1 MTIVLRPSAIEGG
14 DFLHP
19 EQYPLFL
26 ETVRGAVRDKV
37 DALFSV
43 GNGYSLGGD
52 VDMVCFFDGRTTEEV
67 LETQR
72 SVNEISKKFGLANF
86 DLLKLIREPDG
97 HVAGMESIHYVG
109 PMMHLRSRV
118 DGLMEIGTRDVIV
131 DVIQTELDARMN
143 ASPDPINEEIVAY
156 ASHKTVSLVQH
167 AGREFDPESAECV
180 AGLGR
185 VLSYAGH
192 AGRQMMR
199 AETGKEPGNKRDI
212 LAWAET
218 KDELHMREL
227 TSLLKEEQTF
237 RSLLRA
243 YADDASH
250 RNEYI
255 RYLRFVRDQLS
266 VRVID
271 FTREIRRLCSKKRS

>member
-1 MTIVLRPSAIEGG
+1 MTIVLRPSAIESGN
-14 DFLHP
+14 FLRP
-19 EQYPLFL
+19 EQHPRFL

-37 DALFSV
+37 DALFTV

-72 SVNEISKKFGLANF
+72 SVNEISEEFGLANC

-97 HVAGMESIHYVG
+97 YVAGMESIHYVG
-109 PMMHLRSRV
+109 PMMHVRSRV
-118 DGLMEIGTRDVIV
+118 DGPMEVGMPDVIT
-131 DVIQTELDARMN
+131 DVIQAELDARMN

-167 AGREFDPESAECV
+167 AGREFDPESPECV

-199 AETGKEPGNKRDI
+199 GEIRKEPGNKRDI
-212 LAWAET
+212 LEWADA
-218 KDELHMREL
+218 KDAPHMQEL
-227 TSLLKEEQTF
+227 SALLREEQTF

-243 YADDASH
+243 YADDASQ
-250 RNEYI
+250 RSEYI

-271 FTREIRRLCSKKRS
+271 FTREIRRLYSKKRS